1 MLDRVLEWGCRPD
14 LEHTGRVGSALL
26 SGAEELSPLNNRPD
40 ETRSQAAGDPA
51 ADLCRRLGV
60 VAKSAGQVIV
70 LHARG
75 EIDAYTLPRW
85 RALLES
91 AVPES
96 AAGGHLVVDLHE
108 VTFLSVRAIMIL
120 ADLAQQLDR
129 RGIGT
134 HLADGRAAK
143 TIARVIDLADMTE
156 WISIHRDL
164 ATALEAT
171 AGPRSDT

>member
-1 MLDRVLEWGCRPD
+1 M
-14 LEHTGRVGSALL
+14 
-26 SGAEELSPLNNRPD
+26 
-40 ETRSQAAGDPA
+40 
-51 ADLCRRLGV
+51 
-60 VAKSAGQVIV
+60 

-108 VTFLSVRAIMIL
+108 VTFLSVRAIMVL

-171 AGPRSDT
+171 AGSRSDT